1 MTDSVAQPPRSFLP
15 FIVIGVGF
23 VVLAIVCAA
32 RAGVGLMMP
41 VWEPESGWS
50 RGYFSAAISGAL
62 VVMAILAPLA
72 GRLVDRQGSRSVL
85 VLGLVALAAGCLVIA
100 LTHNSW
106 VFFIALA
113 GLSGI
118 GFGLV
123 ATHVVSTAVE
133 QQLDRNQGLGIGIAT
148 SGSTAGQFTLL
159 PLLAASLSFVSWRWS
174 YIGLAVAC
182 LLLAIAVWFLLPGT
196 RPKSI
201 EATAARSSGADLRAD
216 LLMVLKKPA
225 FHLLFW
231 SYFIC
236 GYTTSGVIE
245 VHFIPYAMLCGF
257 TPVAST
263 SAFGVLSA
271 ASMVGMILVG
281 WLTDR
286 MNRPLLLGTIY
297 VLRGAAFVLLVYV
310 GADYGTLVTFAIAF
324 GIVDYSTVP
333 VTASL
338 VASHIGLRVMGLAF
352 GFISAGHQIG
362 AAVGAFMG
370 GVLFDLYAQYVWVW
384 WSSVALALLAGV
396 MCYVIREG
404 RPAAAAASA

>member
-1 MTDSVAQPPRSFLP
+1 MTESVAVRPRSFLP
-15 FIVIGVGF
+15 FVVIGVGF
-23 VVLAIVCAA
+23 VVLAIVSAA
-32 RAGVGLMMP
+32 RAVVGLMMP
-41 VWEPESGWS
+41 VWEPEFGWS
-50 RGYFSAAISGAL
+50 RSYFSAAISGAL
-62 VVMAILAPLA
+62 IMMAVLAPLA
-72 GRLVDRQGSRSVL
+72 GRLVDRQGARSVL
-85 VLGLVALAAGCLVIA
+85 VLGLIGLAVGCLVIA
-100 LTHNSW
+100 ATDDAW
-106 VFFIALA
+106 VFYFALA

-159 PLLAASLSFVSWRWS
+159 PLLAVSLAIMDWRWS
-174 YIGLAVAC
+174 YIGLAVVC
-182 LLLAIAVWFLLPGT
+182 LLLAAAVWRLLPPA
-196 RPKSI
+196 RPR
-201 EATAARSSGADLRAD
+201 TAELSGAKGSRTDFRAD
-216 LLMVLKKPA
+216 LLMVLRKPV

-245 VHFIPYAMLCGF
+245 VHFIPYAMLGGF

-263 SAFGVLSA
+263 TAFGVLSA
-271 ASMVGMILVG
+271 SSMAGMILVG

-297 VLRGAAFVLLVYV
+297 VLRSATLVLLVYV
-310 GADYGTLVTFAIAF
+310 GEDYTTLISFAVLF

-338 VASHIGLRVMGLAF
+338 VASHIGPRVMGLAF
-352 GFISAGHQIG
+352 GLISAGHQIG
-362 AAVGAFMG
+362 AAVGAYMG
-370 GVLFDLYAQYVWVW
+370 GVLFDLYAQYAWVW
-384 WSSVALALLAGV
+384 WSSVAFAVLAGLL
-396 MCYVIREG
+396 CYMIRE
-404 RPAAAAASA
+404 RQPEAAPA